1 MTRHGWYDLIMGIE
15 EIESEALKLDPK
27 ARARLAK
34 RLLDSLETL
43 SDQENE
49 RIWAEEAAERDA
61 NWDTTPG
68 ANRPAA
74 DVLRDARGKLK

>member
-1 MTRHGWYDLIMGIE
+1 MGIE

-43 SDQENE
+43 SEQENE
-49 RIWAEEAAERDA
+49 RIWGDEAAARDA
-61 NWDTTPG
+61 SWDTAAG
-68 ANRPAA
+68 ANRPAS
-74 DVLRDARGKLK
+74 DVLRDARGKLE